1 MLVAVEMQE
10 LDGWLVVMTL
20 SGEVDAYV
28 APTLRDKVEAV
39 LEGGA
44 QWLLLDLTTVEYI
57 DSVGLGIMVGAAKR
71 ATARGGDLA
80 IVCSRANVLR
90 VFEISGTKDLLNVV
104 PTMEE
109 GRERLEAGRRR
120 AGGGEG

>member
-1 MLVAVEMQE
+1 MAVEMQE

-20 SGEVDAYV
+20 NGEVDAYV
-28 APTLRDKVEAV
+28 APSLRDKVEAV

-44 QWLLLDLTTVEYI
+44 QWLLLDLTAVEYI

-80 IVCSRANVLR
+80 IVCSRPNVLR